1 MSLFDNAELREAKR
15 KYKEEM
21 KQLASSMKA
30 NGKIPGIAK
39 WDDSLQVI
47 SIGPI
52 GFSTI
57 VKYNTIKGIEIIEDI
72 KQISSTKI
80 KGKEKRKG
88 TFTRAAVGTLLM
100 PGIGTLAGALTA
112 KKESSG
118 EKETITSQQ
127 ITKTIRLTRDD
138 PFKSILTFPYNVELE
153 CKLQNILDSNSTQN
167 IQKKESTKLETS
179 SPTNSSIADE
189 LKKLKNLLDDGVLTE
204 EEFKIQKER
213 LLQ

>member
-1 MSLFDNAELREAKR
+1 MSLFDNAELKEAKR
-15 KYKEEM
+15 RYKEEM
-21 KQLASSMKA
+21 KQLSSSMKA
-30 NGKIPGIAK
+30 NGNIPGIAK

-88 TFTRAAVGTLLM
+88 TLTRAAVGTLLM

-118 EKETITSQQ
+118 EKETTTSQQ
-127 ITKTIRLTRDD
+127 VTKTIRLTRDD
-138 PFKSILTFPYNVELE
+138 PFKSILTFSYNVELE

-167 IQKKESTKLETS
+167 IQSTNLETS

-189 LKKLKNLLDDGVLTE
+189 LRKLKDLLDDGVLTE

>member
-1 MSLFDNAELREAKR
+1 MSLFDNAELKEAKR
-15 KYKEEM
+15 RYKEEM
-21 KQLASSMKA
+21 KQLSSSMKA
-30 NGKIPGIAK
+30 NGNIPGIAK

-88 TFTRAAVGTLLM
+88 TLTRAAVGTLLM

-118 EKETITSQQ
+118 EKETTTSQQ
-127 ITKTIRLTRDD
+127 VTKTIRLTRDD
-138 PFKSILTFPYNVELE
+138 PFKSILTFDYNVELE

-167 IQKKESTKLETS
+167 IQSTNLETS

-189 LKKLKNLLDDGVLTE
+189 LRKLKDLLDDGVLTE

>member
-88 TFTRAAVGTLLM
+88 TLTRAAVGTLLM

-118 EKETITSQQ
+118 EKETTTSQQ
-127 ITKTIRLTRDD
+127 VTKTIRLTRDD
-138 PFKSILTFPYNVELE
+138 PFKSILTFDYNVELE

-167 IQKKESTKLETS
+167 IQSTNLETS

-189 LKKLKNLLDDGVLTE
+189 LRKLKDLLDDGVLTE

>member
-1 MSLFDNAELREAKR
+1 MGLFDNAELKEAKR
-15 KYKEEM
+15 NYKEEM
-21 KQLASSMKA
+21 KQLASKMKA
-30 NGKIPGIAK
+30 NGNIPGIAK

-72 KQISSTKI
+72 KQISSTKV

-118 EKETITSQQ
+118 EKETTTSQQ

-138 PFKSILTFPYNVELE
+138 PFKSVLTFPYNSELE
-153 CKLQNILDSNSTQN
+153 YKLQDILDRNSTSS
-167 IQKKESTKLETS
+167 IQKKENTELETS

-189 LKKLKNLLDDGVLTE
+189 LRKLKGLLDDGVLTE

>member
-1 MSLFDNAELREAKR
+1 MSLFDNAELKEAKR
-15 KYKEEM
+15 RYKEEM

-30 NGKIPGIAK
+30 NGNIPGIAK

-88 TFTRAAVGTLLM
+88 TLTRAAVGTLLM

-118 EKETITSQQ
+118 EKETTTSQQ

-138 PFKSILTFPYNVELE
+138 PFKSILTFDYNVELE

-167 IQKKESTKLETS
+167 IQSTNLETS

-189 LKKLKNLLDDGVLTE
+189 LRKLKDLLDDGVLTE

>member
-1 MSLFDNAELREAKR
+1 MSLFDNAELKEAKR
-15 KYKEEM
+15 RYKEEM
-21 KQLASSMKA
+21 KQLSSSMKA
-30 NGKIPGIAK
+30 NGNIPGIAK

-88 TFTRAAVGTLLM
+88 TLTRAAVGTLLM

-118 EKETITSQQ
+118 EKETTTSQQ
-127 ITKTIRLTRDD
+127 VTKTIRLTRDD

-167 IQKKESTKLETS
+167 IQSTNLETS

-189 LKKLKNLLDDGVLTE
+189 LRKLKDLLDDGVLTE

>member
-1 MSLFDNAELREAKR
+1 MGLFDNAELKEAKR
-15 KYKEEM
+15 NYKEEM
-21 KQLASSMKA
+21 KQLASKMKA
-30 NGKIPGIAK
+30 NGNIPGIAK

-72 KQISSTKI
+72 KQISSTKV

-118 EKETITSQQ
+118 EKETTTSQQ
-127 ITKTIRLTRDD
+127 ITKTIKLTRDD
-138 PFKSILTFPYNVELE
+138 AFKSILTFPYNVELE
-153 CKLQNILDSNSTQN
+153 YKLQDILDRNSTSS
-167 IQKKESTKLETS
+167 IQKKRTL
-179 SPTNSSIADE
+179 N
-189 LKKLKNLLDDGVLTE
+189 LKH
-204 EEFKIQKER
+204 R
-213 LLQ
+213 LQPIRLSQMN

>member
-1 MSLFDNAELREAKR
+1 MSLFDNAELKEAKR
-15 KYKEEM
+15 RYKEEM
-21 KQLASSMKA
+21 KQLSSSMKA
-30 NGKIPGIAK
+30 NGNIPGIAK

-88 TFTRAAVGTLLM
+88 TLTRAAVGTLLM

-118 EKETITSQQ
+118 EKETTTSQQ

-138 PFKSILTFPYNVELE
+138 PFKSILTFDYNVELE

-167 IQKKESTKLETS
+167 IQSTNLETS

-189 LKKLKNLLDDGVLTE
+189 LRKLKDLLDDGVLTE

>member
-1 MSLFDNAELREAKR
+1 MSLFDNAELKEAKR
-15 KYKEEM
+15 RYKEEM
-21 KQLASSMKA
+21 KQLSSSMKA
-30 NGKIPGIAK
+30 NGNIPGIAK

-88 TFTRAAVGTLLM
+88 TLTRAAVGTLLM

-118 EKETITSQQ
+118 EKETTTSQQ
-127 ITKTIRLTRDD
+127 VTKTIRLTRDD
-138 PFKSILTFPYNVELE
+138 PFKSILTFDYNVELE

-167 IQKKESTKLETS
+167 IQSTNLETS

-189 LKKLKNLLDDGVLTE
+189 LKKLKDLLDDGVLTE